1 MANPSDTPTTP
12 PLDFEALT
20 KDSEVGSSM
29 LSDDYGIQLSGH
41 DGDPEPETE
50 HKRLVI
56 APVLEDERY
65 EQVAWIA
72 SGAMGEVLRVRDRQL
87 NCYLAMKIMRGEL
100 LRSRSLVARFIEE
113 AQVTAQLDHAGI
125 CPIHE
130 IGKLA
135 DGRWYYTMKEVKAYP
150 LNKAILALHENST
163 QGQWQPTKEGWNFR
177 RLIEVFRK
185 VCEAVAYAHSRSV
198 IHRDLKPENV
208 VCGPHGEVLV
218 VDWGLAKVLGRA
230 DWVDVDDEEDLVQ
243 TNRSENSA
251 MATRMGMVAGTP
263 SYMSPEQ
270 ARGEIDRIDSHSDVY
285 SLGAVLY
292 EILSG
297 HPPFEGD
304 DGRDIL
310 DKVLAGPP
318 RNPPGPRPLGVQ
330 NTQFFLLQQDA
341 LGGPSGYR
349 PPPVPEDLVDICNRA
364 MSRELEDR
372 YPDATALEE
381 HISAWLD
388 GSSKRTQALV
398 LVHRAEALVPQI
410 RALRKDATRLR
421 AEAATGLDRVEPHAA
436 TEGKHDSWELEDNA
450 ASLEHQASFKE
461 AEIVSSLQAA
471 LAHAPDLK
479 AAHDALAARYRQQH
493 EAAEA
498 RRDDTTALLAE
509 QLLRAHDDGTHAVYL
524 SGEGT
529 LTLHTDP
536 TGAQAVMYEYRE
548 ENRRLVP
555 VKLRALGPT
564 PLQSI
569 PLQSGSYLLEISHPR
584 CVPVRLPIHMGRSQ
598 EWSNRPTSDAAPVTL
613 ALPFLDEMG
622 HDDLYVPAGQFWSG
636 GDTRA
641 LESLPRRQVWV
652 DGFVMRR
659 FPVTNREYLL
669 FLNGLVN
676 HGRDK
681 EAAWHCPREEGGEHS
696 FYGKDPSGRYSLRK
710 DKIGNML
717 RPDWPVLKVSWED
730 AMAYALWESD
740 RSAHRWRLPSELE
753 WEKAARGADGRFHPW
768 GDHFEPTWTC
778 TRDSHA
784 GQPQLAV
791 VHRFPVDE
799 SPFGI
804 RHMGGNA
811 GDWCLEAFDPAGPTL
826 SGNTLVV
833 ETPEI
838 DADHPLRSVR
848 GGGWR
853 GIGLLSRSA
862 NRQALV
868 SSGRSAEVSFRLVRP
883 YQRHLR

>member
-1 MANPSDTPTTP
+1 
-12 PLDFEALT
+12 
-20 KDSEVGSSM
+20 M

-41 DGDPEPETE
+41 DEILDSTPE
-50 HKRLVI
+50 HQRLVL

-87 NCYLAMKIMRGEL
+87 NCFLAMKVMRKEL
-100 LRSRSLVARFIEE
+100 LRSRGLVARFIEE

-130 IGKLA
+130 IGRLA
-135 DGRWYYTMKEVKAYP
+135 DGRWYYTMKEVKAHP
-150 LNKAILALHENST
+150 LNEAILALHKKST
-163 QGQWQPTKEGWNFR
+163 QGQWLPTEEGWNFR

-185 VCEAVAYAHSRSV
+185 VCEAVGYAHSRSV
-198 IHRDLKPENV
+198 LHRDIKPENV

-230 DWVDVDDEEDLVQ
+230 ERMDPEEGLIE
-243 TNRSENSA
+243 TNRSANSA

-270 ARGEIDRIDSHSDVY
+270 ARGEIDRINTHSDVY

-292 EILSG
+292 EIISG

-304 DGRDIL
+304 DGQTIL
-310 DKVLAGPP
+310 NKVLAGPP
-318 RNPPGPRPLGVQ
+318 RNPPGPRPLDVQ
-330 NTQFFLLQQDA
+330 NTQFFLLQQEA

-349 PPPVPEDLVDICNRA
+349 PPPVPEDLLEICNRA
-364 MSRELEDR
+364 MSRDLADR
-372 YPDATALEE
+372 YPDAGALGE
-381 HISAWLD
+381 HIGAWLD

-410 RALRKDATRLR
+410 HALRRDAGRLR
-421 AEAATGLDRVEPHAA
+421 AEATSLLDQVGPHSPTDRKHEP
-436 TEGKHDSWELEDNA
+436 WEMEDNA
-450 ASLEHQASFKE
+450 ASLEHQASLKE
-461 AEIVSSLQAA
+461 AKIVSSLQAA

-479 AAHDALAARYRQQH
+479 AAHDALADRYRKQH

-498 RRDDTTALLAE
+498 SRDDTTALLAE
-509 QLLRAHDDGTHAVYL
+509 QLLRVHDDGSHASYL

-536 TGAQAVMYEYRE
+536 TGAEAVLYEYRE

-555 VKLRALGPT
+555 FKLRNLGKT

-584 CVPVRLPIHMGRSQ
+584 CVPVRMPIHMARSE
-598 EWSNRPTSDAAPVTL
+598 EWSNRATPNAAPVTL
-613 ALPFLDEMG
+613 ALPFLEELG
-622 HDDLYVPAGQFWSG
+622 QDDLYVPGGMFWSG
-636 GDTRA
+636 GDSRA
-641 LESLPRRQVWV
+641 LESLPRRQIWV

-669 FLNGLVN
+669 YLNGLVN
-676 HGRDK
+676 YRRDE

-696 FYGKDPSGRYSLRK
+696 FYGKEPSGRYSLRQ
-710 DKIGNML
+710 DKTGNTL

-740 RSAHRWRLPSELE
+740 RSAHQWRLPSELE

-768 GDHFEPTWTC
+768 GDQFEPTWTC

-791 VHRFPVDE
+791 VHSFPVDE
-799 SPFGI
+799 SPFGV

-811 GDWCLEAFDPAGPTL
+811 SDWCLEAFDPAGPPL
-826 SGNTLVV
+826 SENALVV
-833 ETPEI
+833 QAPEV
-838 DADHPLRSVR
+838 DAAHPLRAVR

-883 YQRHLR
+883 FQRHLR

>member
-1 MANPSDTPTTP
+1 
-12 PLDFEALT
+12 
-20 KDSEVGSSM
+20 M
-29 LSDDYGIQLSGH
+29 LSTEHGIQLSDDCDDSAESSQH
-41 DGDPEPETE
+41 E
-50 HKRLVI
+50 RLVL
-56 APVLEDERY
+56 APILEDERY
-65 EQVAWIA
+65 EQIAWIA

-87 NCYLAMKIMRGEL
+87 NSVLAMKVMRAEL
-100 LRSRSLVARFIEE
+100 LRSRNLVARFIEE

-130 IGKLA
+130 IGRLA
-135 DGRWYYTMKEVKAYP
+135 DGRWYYTMKEVKALP
-150 LNKAILALHENST
+150 LNDAILSLHEDST
-163 QGQWQPTKEGWNFR
+163 QGQWRPSREGWNFR

-185 VCEAVAYAHSRSV
+185 VCEAVGYAHSRSV

-230 DWVDVDDEEDLVQ
+230 EHLEDDLSREGEVE
-243 TNRSENSA
+243 TNRSGNSA

-270 ARGEIDRIDSHSDVY
+270 ARGEIDRLDAHSDVY
-285 SLGAVLY
+285 SLGAILY

-297 HPPFEGD
+297 HPPFEGSH
-304 DGRDIL
+304 GQEIL
-310 DKVLAGPP
+310 DQVLAGPP
-318 RNPPGPRPLGVQ
+318 RNPPGPRPLDVQ
-330 NTQFFLLQQDA
+330 NTQFFLLQQEA
-341 LGGPSGYR
+341 LGDTALYR

-372 YPDATALEE
+372 YADATALGE
-381 HISAWLD
+381 HIAAWLD
-388 GSSKRTQALV
+388 GSSKRAQALV

-410 RALRKDATRLR
+410 RALRKDAARLR
-421 AEAATGLDRVEPHAA
+421 GEAQALLDQVEAHAP
-436 TEGKHDSWELEDNA
+436 TDRKHEPWEMEDNA
-450 ASLEHQASFKE
+450 GSLEHQASLKE

-479 AAHDALAARYRQQH
+479 AAHDGLAARYRKQH

-498 RRDDTTALLAE
+498 RRDDTAALLAE
-509 QLLRAHDDGTHAVYL
+509 QLLRAHDDGTHAAYL

-536 TGAQAVMYEYRE
+536 TGAQAVLYEYRE

-555 VKLRALGPT
+555 FKLRNLGQT
-564 PLQSI
+564 PLQSV
-569 PLQSGSYLLEISHPR
+569 PLQSGSYLLEVTHPR
-584 CVPVRLPIHMGRSQ
+584 CVPVRMPIHVARS
-598 EWSNRPTSDAAPVTL
+598 EAWSNRPTPEAAPVTL
-613 ALPFLDEMG
+613 ALPFLEELG
-622 HDDLYVPAGQFWSG
+622 QDDLYVPAGLFWSG

-676 HGRDK
+676 YGRNE

-696 FYGKDPSGRYSLRK
+696 FYGREASGRYSLRQ
-710 DKIGNML
+710 DKTGSLL

-778 TRDSHA
+778 TRDSHP
-784 GQPQLAV
+784 GQPQLSV

-811 GDWCLEAFDPAGPTL
+811 SDWCLEAFDPCGPPL

-833 ETPEI
+833 QAPEI
-838 DADHPLRSVR
+838 DAARPLRAVR

-883 YQRHLR
+883 FKRHLR

>member
-1 MANPSDTPTTP
+1 
-12 PLDFEALT
+12 
-20 KDSEVGSSM
+20 
-29 LSDDYGIQLSGH
+29 
-41 DGDPEPETE
+41 
-50 HKRLVI
+50 
-56 APVLEDERY
+56 
-65 EQVAWIA
+65 
-72 SGAMGEVLRVRDRQL
+72 
-87 NCYLAMKIMRGEL
+87 
-100 LRSRSLVARFIEE
+100 
-113 AQVTAQLDHAGI
+113 LDHTGI

-130 IGKLA
+130 IGRLV
-135 DGRWYYTMKEVKAYP
+135 DGRWYYTMKEVRAYP
-150 LNKAILALHENST
+150 LNEAILALHKNST

-177 RLIEVFRK
+177 KIIEVLRK
-185 VCEAVAYAHSRSV
+185 VCEAVGYAHSRSV
-198 IHRDLKPENV
+198 IHRDIKPENV

-218 VDWGLAKVLGRA
+218 VDWGLAKVLGRSQSA
-230 DWVDVDDEEDLVQ
+230 DPEEDLVE
-243 TNRSENSA
+243 TNRSMNSA
-251 MATRMGMVAGTP
+251 MATRIGMVAGTP

-270 ARGEIDRIDSHSDVY
+270 ARGETNRIDAHSDVY

-304 DGRDIL
+304 DGRAIL

-318 RNPPGPRPLGVQ
+318 RNPPGPRPLDVQ
-330 NTQFFLLQQDA
+330 NTQFFLLQQEA
-341 LGGPSGYR
+341 LGGHSSYR
-349 PPPVPEDLVDICNRA
+349 PPPIPDDLVEICDRA

-372 YPDATALEE
+372 YPDARALGD
-381 HISAWLD
+381 HIAAWLD

-410 RALRKDATRLR
+410 RALRKDAGHLR
-421 AEAATGLDRVEPHAA
+421 AEAASHLDQVEPHAP
-436 TEGKHDSWELEDNA
+436 TEGKHDSWEMEDNA
-450 ASLEHQASFKE
+450 ASLEHQASLKE

-471 LAHAPDLK
+471 LAHAPDLQ
-479 AAHDALAARYRQQH
+479 AAHDGLAERYRQQH

-536 TGAQAVMYEYRE
+536 TGAQVVLHEYRE

-555 VKLRALGPT
+555 VKLRSLGQT
-564 PLQSI
+564 PLQSV
-569 PLQSGSYLLEISHPR
+569 PLQTGSYLLEISHPR
-584 CVPVRLPIHMGRSQ
+584 CAPVRMPIHMARSQ
-598 EWSNRPTSDAAPVTL
+598 QWSNRPSPDAAPVTL
-613 ALPFLDEMG
+613 ALPFLEDLG
-622 HDDLYVPAGQFWSG
+622 QDDLYVPAGLFWSG

-676 HGRDK
+676 YGRDQ

-696 FYGKDPSGRYSLRK
+696 FYGKDESGRYSLRQ
-710 DKIGNML
+710 DKTGNTL
-717 RPDWPVLKVSWED
+717 RPDWPVLKVSWDD

-740 RSAHRWRLPSELE
+740 RSAHHWRLPSELE

-784 GQPQLAV
+784 GQPQLTV

-799 SPFGI
+799 SPFGV

-811 GDWCLEAFDPAGPTL
+811 SDWCLEAFDPAGPPL

-833 ETPEI
+833 QAPEV
-838 DADHPLRSVR
+838 DAAHPLRAVR

-868 SSGRSAEVSFRLVRP
+868 SSSRSAEVSFRLVRP